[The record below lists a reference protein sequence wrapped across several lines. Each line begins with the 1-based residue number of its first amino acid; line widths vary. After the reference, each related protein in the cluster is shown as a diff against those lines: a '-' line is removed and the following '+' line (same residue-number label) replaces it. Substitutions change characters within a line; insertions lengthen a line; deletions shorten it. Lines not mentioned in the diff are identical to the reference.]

1 MSIRKIFQISK
12 RILFQRKTIDLNCS
26 RLLSALP
33 KANTK
38 SKVEYYNVLGVPPN
52 ATLTEIREAYFR
64 KVKEC
69 HPDINPSQEAKEQFI
84 LVRDAYKIL
93 ADVDRRVGYD
103 RTLPKRS
110 SGLDVQEEA
119 QSKEDHEREI
129 KRKQETQE
137 MMEKIKRNARPD
149 QYWSPWQEKW
159 TGAKNLKL
167 DQYMNRHHEKNVEA
181 KRQEIRKSKS
191 YAQQQD
197 ILAYLRSFDIFGG
210 PKAEGQ
216 EFFKED
222 YKLLKTHIAKYTGFL
237 VATVLISTWIT
248 MKGLPQ

>member
-1 MSIRKIFQISK
+1 MSIRRIFQISK
-12 RILFQRKTIDLNCS
+12 RKLFQRKTTDLNCS

-93 ADVDRRVGYD
+93 SDVDRRVGYD
-103 RTLPKRS
+103 RHLSKKP
-110 SGLDVQEEA
+110 SGSPGRDFQEEA
-119 QSKEDHEREI
+119 QSKEDHEQEI
-129 KRKQETQE
+129 KRKQENQE
-137 MMEKIKRNARPD
+137 MIENIKRSARPD
-149 QYWSPWQEKW
+149 QYWTPFQEKFH
-159 TGAKNLKL
+159 GAKNLKL
-167 DQYMNRHHEKNVEA
+167 DQYKNRYEEKELEA

-191 YAQQQD
+191 YAQQEA
-197 ILAYLRSFDIFGG
+197 ILAFFRRYDVFGG
-210 PKAEGQ
+210 PKGDDDN
-216 EFFKED
+216 FKGEV
-222 YKLLKTHIAKYTGFL
+222 KTLKSHIAKYTGIL
-237 VATVLISTWIT
+237 VAGTLLT
-248 MKGLPQ
+248 MFVTIREM